1 VVAKKE
7 PANKFKFTEEHAEM
21 VLDLGKQGASQK
33 AMYAAMGISK
43 ATAARLKKEDPYF
56 AETLDLATVH
66 GQAYWENMM
75 VANVDNKG
83 FNSRIAEIALRGQY
97 PDDYRETR
105 DTKVDLK
112 VEAKI
117 DFNKEIT
124 DLISALKAQ

>member
-1 VVAKKE
+1 
-7 PANKFKFTEEHAEM
+7 M